1 MHAELRW
8 FVFHTLQRRSP
19 QPGDRKRYATGL
31 TILATTHIPSQVL
44 VGPASISAAVL
55 VAVLAFAIRRSPSPQ
70 CEGLSILAP
79 VGCLLMAVYSTIAVH
94 LPDVQHYVETFIYL
108 AASFSF
114 AVHNFRF
121 QSRFHWI
128 HGSICSFLSGAFVVL
143 FCSMLSI
150 RGALTDFA
158 AVQLICA
165 SETVFIVCWSVCL
178 YALLAS
184 RRRPQSGQ
192 ESKVA

>member
-1 MHAELRW
+1 MPCH
-8 FVFHTLQRRSP
+8 SP
-19 QPGDRKRYATGL
+19 QPGDFGRYATGP
-31 TILATTHIPSQVL
+31 TILATAHIPSEEL
-44 VGPASISAAVL
+44 VGPASISAAVV
-55 VAVLAFAIRRSPSPQ
+55 VAVLAFAIRRSHSPQ

-79 VGCLLMAVYSTIAVH
+79 VGCLLLAVYSTVAIH
-94 LPDVQHYVETFIYL
+94 MPDVQHYVETFIYL

-150 RGALTDFA
+150 RGSLTDFT
-158 AVQLICA
+158 AVPLTCA
-165 SETVFIVCWSVCL
+165 SETVFIVCWSASL
-178 YALLAS
+178 YALLGR
-184 RRRPQSGQ
+184 RRRPQSGK

>member
-1 MHAELRW
+1 
-8 FVFHTLQRRSP
+8 
-19 QPGDRKRYATGL
+19 
-31 TILATTHIPSQVL
+31 
-44 VGPASISAAVL
+44 
-55 VAVLAFAIRRSPSPQ
+55 
-70 CEGLSILAP
+70 
-79 VGCLLMAVYSTIAVH
+79 MAVYSTVAVH

-128 HGSICSFLSGAFVVL
+128 HGSICSFLSGASVVL
-143 FCSMLSI
+143 LCSMLSI
-150 RGALTDFA
+150 RGSLKDFT
-158 AVQLICA
+158 AVPLICA
-165 SETVFIVCWSVCL
+165 SETVFIVCWSAGL
-178 YALLAS
+178 YALLGR